1 MNRPLLIEKLNL
13 DHFRGLNELI
23 IDDLSAVN
31 VFVGANNSGKTS
43 VLEALKIMSEP
54 SSLTQVVHLA
64 LHRAQ
69 VDPEEKKKNLI
80 RYVLNIFQES
90 HDEEGQSFY
99 HIKLGA
105 SVRGIYYQFEVDGTV
120 GEVVNSIGEDENVF
134 DIAIKTSTNTGPNTG
149 PKTDYT
155 MVQLKNG
162 QDTSFSSE
170 KKSLYNTVYIHS
182 SVSYYRSCATLLA
195 DYIVRHGK
203 QDVLHIIQ
211 TFDPDVNDI
220 SIVREDIYLHST
232 HSGTMPLFAYGSGL
246 QKAVLLAVVLAYSKN
261 GAILIDEI
269 DNAIHV
275 SAFEDVFKWF
285 FDSCLKWNVQAFLT
299 THSVEAIDAILKIAH
314 YNHSEKD
321 VLRIITLRKDLE
333 RGITRAKIR
342 TGEQAYSDRSC
353 YEMELRI

>member
-1 MNRPLLIEKLNL
+1 MDRPFLIEKLNL
-13 DHFRGLNELI
+13 DHFRGLNELTI
-23 IDDLSAVN
+23 GDLSAVN
-31 VFVGANNSGKTS
+31 IFVGANNSGKTS

-99 HIKLGA
+99 HIRLGA
-105 SVRGIYYQFEVDGTV
+105 SVRGIHYQFEVDGTV
-120 GEVVNSIGEDENVF
+120 GEVVNSIGEDESVF
-134 DIAIKTSTNTGPNTG
+134 DVAIKTSADDGSKN
-149 PKTDYT
+149 DYT
-155 MVQLKNG
+155 MVQLKNS
-162 QDTSFSSE
+162 QDTSFASE
-170 KKSLYNTVYIHS
+170 KKSLYNTLYIS
-182 SVSYYRSCATLLA
+182 SNVSYYKSCANLLA
-195 DYIVRHGK
+195 NYIVSYGK

-211 TFDPDVNDI
+211 TFDPNVNDI
-220 SIVREDIYLHST
+220 SLVWEDIYLHSS
-232 HSGTMPLFAYGSGL
+232 HSGAMPLFAYGSGL
-246 QKAVLLAVVLAYSKN
+246 QKAVLLAVVLAYCKN
-261 GAILIDEI
+261 GVILIDEI

-285 FDSCLKWNVQAFLT
+285 LDSCLKWNVQAFLT
-299 THSVEAIDAILKIAH
+299 THSAEAIDAILKSAH
-314 YNHSEKD
+314 HNHSEED

-333 RGITRAKIR
+333 HGITRAKTR
-342 TGEQAYSDRSC
+342 TGEQAYADRSY